1 MRKGSI
7 YKIYCLCTEKTYIGQ
22 TVQHPPIKRWIDHYK
37 QINQATNELYL
48 YRAFRRWGVENFT
61 FQILEE
67 NIDIK
72 ELNEK
77 EQRWIKKYRSD
88 NPEYGYNLTKGGTF
102 TVKSVI
108 DEEIA
113 KAIIND
119 IKTRTDMTFVELA
132 SLYGV
137 SRDIISD
144 INCGETWYFNNEQYP
159 IRDNS
164 TLKNLLSHKDV
175 YDIYELLRRKV
186 SLTDIAR
193 QYSVSV
199 TNISNIN
206 KGKIYSFLS
215 QHQYPIYKP
224 VNSKKWLDKEK
235 VQEIIDLLRTTDYIY
250 AHIGEI
256 VGVGRK
262 TVSGINNG
270 VLYRQLSEEIG
281 IKKYPIR

>member
-22 TVQHPPIKRWIDHYK
+22 TVQHPPIKRWLDHYK
-37 QINQATNELYL
+37 QINQSTNNLYL

-67 NIDIK
+67 DINIE

-88 NPEYGYNLTKGGTF
+88 DPEYGYNLTKGGTF

-119 IKTRTDMTFVELA
+119 IKTQTDMTFVELA

-137 SRDIISD
+137 SREVISD

-164 TLKNLLSHKDV
+164 TLKNLLTHKNV
-175 YDIYELLRRKV
+175 YDIYELLKREV

-193 QYSVSV
+193 QYSVSI

-215 QHQYPIYKP
+215 QDQYPIYRP
-224 VNSKKWLDKEK
+224 INSKKRLDKER
-235 VQEIIDLLRTTDYIY
+235 VQQIVDLLQSTDYIY
-250 AHIGEI
+250 AQIGQR

-270 VLYRQLSEEIG
+270 ILYRQLSEEIG